1 MIRNI
6 LLLLIVLLLQEHAT
20 VAFPGR
26 KKAVKPLLKKQS
38 VGQEELTKNL
48 MAAGLNDETA
58 TKVAAGK
65 RLNRKERKQVQKAEQ
80 QRYQQMRREGHDEVS
95 DTADAA
101 ALRNYRLRNKK
112 RKGLLRKR
120 QTTLAQVLFPGV
132 SPNDYSNREL
142 LFILTDLVESK
153 KTPIPY
159 DYYDL
164 PSSCEV
170 PHFADNEES
179 SIKKI
184 MDRQNL
190 GSRLQGHDLKPAPFA
205 LRAME
210 NSACKIACVQT
221 LTTKNINKLRK
232 LVARQYRVQ
241 LTLDQLPVLMRSKEY
256 NYAARGYP
264 VGFKAPPPG
273 GASALAAT
281 KKRRIKAK
289 ELEAG
294 NMFLYN
300 HFHFV
305 IHYQDVEDTG
315 TIRITGFDVHP
326 VSFQH
331 SLSDGKSIRAGDP
344 CERDTID
351 NDPSTYYPLPEN
363 APEAVRVAIS
373 YEVEFVESNTDWT
386 DRWDVYLIG
395 APDDDI
401 HYFSII
407 NSLMIVLFLTAAVS
421 TIMVRTLRKDIALY
435 NEMQTLEEAQD
446 ETGWKLVHGDVFRP
460 PQTSPLLL
468 SVLVGTGTQIG
479 MAFFFTLICA
489 SIHLMNPMKKG
500 QTLSAIIFLY
510 VLCGSF
516 SGYFSARFYKFM
528 NGKDWKMNAM
538 ATALGLPGIFV
549 AMFIILNTFLSF
561 AGAATAVSFF
571 TIIKLFLLWVFV
583 STPLVLVGSYFG
595 LKQEVFEIP
604 TKTKQIAR
612 VIPPVPWHVDMRVS
626 CWMGGILPFGS
637 VCIELAFIMS
647 ALWLHQIYYVMGFLL
662 AVWLIL
668 VATCAQVAMVLCYLQ
683 LCVEDYRWWWAS
695 FWNCATA
702 GVYLFLYSLWFLS
715 SRMELVGL
723 LPVIVY
729 LTYMGMIS
737 ICFGLFC
744 GSVGFLAS
752 FVFCRKIYS
761 AVKVD

>member
-1 MIRNI
+1 MTSSCRIWTAFLVA
-6 LLLLIVLLLQEHAT
+6 LLFLSTTTSVEAKLAQRSDQEK
-20 VAFPGR
+20 VA
-26 KKAVKPLLKKQS
+26 
-38 VGQEELTKNL
+38 LTKTL
-48 MAAGLNDETA
+48 VGAGLSEKTA
-58 TKVAAGK
+58 EKVVGGE
-65 RLNRKERKQVQKAEQ
+65 RLSRTERKQVQQAEKD
-80 QRYQQMRREGHDEVS
+80 RYVEMRRQGQDEVS

-112 RKGLLRKR
+112 RKGLLRRK

-132 SPNDYSNREL
+132 SPNNYRSGEL
-142 LFILTDLVESK
+142 LFILTDLAESK
-153 KTPIPY
+153 KTPIPFE
-159 DYYDL
+159 YYDL
-164 PSSCEV
+164 PMNCDA
-170 PHFADNEES
+170 PKFASAEKSVLRN
-179 SIKKI
+179 I
-184 MDRQNL
+184 MERQNL
-190 GSRLQGHDLKPAPFA
+190 GSRLQGHKVEPAPYTIRT
-205 LRAME
+205 LE
-210 NSACKIACVQT
+210 NQPCKISCVNT
-221 LTTKNINKLRK
+221 LTNKNIRRIRK
-232 LVARQYRVQ
+232 LVARQYRIQ
-241 LTLDQLPVLMRSKEY
+241 LNLDSLPVLMRSKEY

-264 VGFKAPPPG
+264 IGFKAPVA
-273 GASALAAT
+273 GAAQKS
-281 KKRRIKAK
+281 KRQRRK
-289 ELEAG
+289 ELDTGE
-294 NMFLYN
+294 MFLYN

-305 IHYQDVEDTG
+305 IHYQDVGDEEEGQDV
-315 TIRITGFDVHP
+315 IRITGFDVHP
-326 VSFQH
+326 VSFDHKLQTDTQRGSSCQH
-331 SLSDGKSIRAGDP
+331 NH
-344 CERDTID
+344 ID
-351 NDPSTYYPLPEN
+351 NDPNSYLPLPDD
-363 APEAVRVAIS
+363 APESTRIAMS
-373 YEVEFVESNTDWT
+373 YEVEFVKSATDWT

-401 HYFSII
+401 HYFSIV

-468 SVLVGTGTQIG
+468 SIFAGTGAQIG
-479 MAFFFTLICA
+479 AAMFLTLIC
-489 SIHLMNPMKKG
+489 STLHLMNPMKKG

-510 VLCGSF
+510 VLSGSIA
-516 SGYFSARFYKFM
+516 GYISARFYKFM
-528 NGKDWKMNAM
+528 GGKEWKQNAIL
-538 ATALGLPGIFV
+538 TAVGLPGCFV
-549 AMFIILNTFLSF
+549 GMFMVLNVFLHF

-571 TIIKLFLLWVFV
+571 TIIKLFLLWVCV
-583 STPLVLVGSYFG
+583 STPLVLVGSFFG

-604 TKTKQIAR
+604 TKINQIAR
-612 VIPPVPWHVDMRVS
+612 VIPPVPLHVDPRVS

-662 AVWLIL
+662 AVWAIL

-683 LCVEDYRWWWAS
+683 LCVEDYRWWWTS

-715 SRMELVGL
+715 SRMDMVGV
-723 LPVIVY
+723 LPITVY

-752 FVFCRKIYS
+752 FFFCRKIYG